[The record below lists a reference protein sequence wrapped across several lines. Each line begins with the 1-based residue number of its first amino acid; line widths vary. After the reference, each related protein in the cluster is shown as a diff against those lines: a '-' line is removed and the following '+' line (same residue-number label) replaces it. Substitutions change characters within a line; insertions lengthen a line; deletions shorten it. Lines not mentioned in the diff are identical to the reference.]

1 MPAAHEID
9 NEKAYILGVA
19 QTRFRNAY
27 QLKKKSRKVTGI
39 ITAVLAS
46 VIIIIGMF
54 FVTTFVSYTGDTAMQ
69 PGFQPGNV
77 VLTNRLAYLINP
89 PQRGDVITFRISD
102 GYVTKTVQRRI
113 IALPGESV
121 EIKNGKIMV
130 NGQECQEGYI
140 AGTTNAAVTHVTV
153 PTGTYYVLCDNRDE
167 GPDSRNEIYV
177 ASNSIIGSAYAELPS
192 LNSSLT
198 SFLIFICE
206 RIS

>member
-27 QLKKKSRKVTGI
+27 QQKKKSRKVTGI

-46 VIIIIGMF
+46 AIIIIGMF
-54 FVTTFVSYTGDTAMQ
+54 FVTTFVSYTGDNAMQ
-69 PGFQPGNV
+69 PGLQPGNV

-130 NGQECQEGYI
+130 NGQECEENYI
-140 AGTTNAAVTHVTV
+140 AGVTNAAVTHVTV